1 MYKPGVYAETY
12 GFTPLETC
20 PALIPYLKVPQKVE
34 SPSPLPPP
42 PPSPSPPPPP
52 LPPPAADV
60 CAADGSDDTCS
71 PFAGATWSS
80 VAAEY
85 HFYLYDETPDGVD
98 LRLWEYP
105 RVTPTDNQLAHNG
118 ICEDGLP
125 AVNASIPQGD
135 YYVAFGG
142 ANCVTYHV
150 NLSTALITGCGRTDL
165 VPCTVGT
172 DCADCGRSAS
182 LVTQR
187 RRRAQALP
195 ALDDAQEMYHLNHTL
210 ATASSYH
217 LPAPWLKALRITK
230 HADAQSLP
238 ANPGAGRRLWW
249 ISKHFDGHSP
259 PQ

>member
-1 MYKPGVYAETY
+1 MWSAGVYKEIY
-12 GFTPLETC
+12 GVVPFESC
-20 PALIPYLKVPQKVE
+20 PNYQPFLRAWRAKHT
-34 SPSPLPPP
+34 SPPPPMPPP

-52 LPPPAADV
+52 AAAV
-60 CAADGSDDTCS
+60 CAADGSDDECF

-80 VAAEY
+80 VAAQY

-105 RVTPTDNQLAHNG
+105 RVTPQGNQLAHNG

-125 AVNASIPQGD
+125 AFNTSIPEGD

-142 ANCVTYHV
+142 PDCATHHV

-165 VPCTVGT
+165 VPCMQGT
-172 DCADCGRSAS
+172 DCADCGRSATAFYS
-182 LVTQR
+182 DDGPSG

-195 ALDDAQEMYHLNHTL
+195 ALDDAHELHHLNRTL

-217 LPAPWLKALRITK
+217 LPAPWLKALQITQ
-230 HADAQSLP
+230 H
-238 ANPGAGRRLWW
+238 WT
-249 ISKHFDGHSP
+249 
-259 PQ
+259 